1 MRLRSKLILTLMCMS
16 LLSAALVGGIA
27 YWMLMRDFNETA
39 MRQAFANFQQDMR
52 GYIGLYG
59 SLQAGERIEP
69 FPAFV
74 QRTRR
79 PGPPPAPPG
88 GPGGP
93 PPDARQFARNPA
105 LFRFALLDG
114 EGRILRPNGSYQAG
128 DMVSADLRRQARPI
142 EVDGQVVVWAAP
154 LGTPIL
160 SRQDM
165 QYLDAM
171 RHALATGVAG
181 AALLAVLLGALLGRG
196 LSRSLDEVTAAVR
209 ALPAS
214 GELAAPLAVRSRD
227 EIGDLARAFNSMSKE
242 LVVAHRDLR
251 ELAVRDPLTQLFN
264 RRHFDAQAAQFYAQA
279 VRYGHELS
287 VMIGDLD
294 HFKRINDDF
303 SHAIGD
309 EVLRRL
315 AALLLG
321 HLRSSDI
328 VARYGGEEFVIVFPE
343 TPGKQAARLCEALRA
358 RIEAAP
364 WHEVHPELRVTM
376 SMGVSG
382 DLTCG
387 SVEKMLGAADIGL
400 YEAKRSRNRVC
411 LHTPEP
417 NAQRTQRA

>member
-1 MRLRSKLILTLMCMS
+1 MKLRSKLILTLMCMS

-27 YWMLMRDFNETA
+27 YWMLMRDFNETS

-52 GYIGLYG
+52 SYIGLYG

-74 QRTRR
+74 ERTRR
-79 PGPPPAPPG
+79 VRPPPAPPG
-88 GPGGP
+88 GPP
-93 PPDARQFARNPA
+93 PEARHIARHLPP
-105 LFRFALLDG
+105 FRFALLDG
-114 EGRILRPNGSYQAG
+114 EGRILRPNGPYQAG
-128 DMVSADLRRQARPI
+128 DTVSADLRRQARPI
-142 EVDGQVVVWAAP
+142 EIDGRVVVWAAP
-154 LGTPIL
+154 LGTPNL
-160 SRQDM
+160 SRQDL

-171 RHALATGVAG
+171 RQALATGVAG
-181 AALLAVLLGALLGRG
+181 AALLAVLLGALLGRR

-214 GELAAPLAVRSRD
+214 GELATPLPVRSRD
-227 EIGDLARAFNSMSKE
+227 EIGDLARAFNNMSEE
-242 LVVAHRDLR
+242 LVVTHRELR

-264 RRHFDAQAAQFYAQA
+264 RRHFDAQATQFYAQA
-279 VRYGHELS
+279 IRYGHELS
-287 VMIGDLD
+287 VMVGDLD
-294 HFKRINDDF
+294 HFKQINDNF

-343 TPGKQAARLCEALRA
+343 TPGEQAARLCETLRA

-364 WHEVHPELRVTM
+364 WQEVHPELRVTM
-376 SMGVSG
+376 SMGVCG
-382 DLTCG
+382 DLACG

-417 NAQRTQRA
+417 DAQRTQRT

>member
-16 LLSAALVGGIA
+16 LVSATLVGGIA
-27 YWMLMRDFNETA
+27 YWMLMRDFNETS
-39 MRQAFANFQQDMR
+39 MRQAFANFQQDVR
-52 GYIGLYG
+52 SYIGLYG

-79 PGPPPAPPG
+79 PGPAPG
-88 GPGGP
+88 STGGP
-93 PPDARQFARNPA
+93 PPDTLQHARNQAP
-105 LFRFALLDG
+105 FRFALLDG
-114 EGRILRPNGSYQAG
+114 EGRILRPNGPYRAG

-142 EVDGQVVVWAAP
+142 DVDGRVVVWAAP
-154 LGTPIL
+154 LGTPNL

-165 QYLDAM
+165 QYLDVM
-171 RHALATGVAG
+171 RQALATGVAG
-181 AALLAVLLGALLGRG
+181 AALLAVLLGGLLGRS

-214 GELAAPLAVRSRD
+214 GELAAPLPVRSRD
-227 EIGDLARAFNSMSKE
+227 EIGDLARAFNSMSE
-242 LVVAHRDLR
+242 DLDVAHRELR

-287 VMIGDLD
+287 VMVGDLD
-294 HFKRINDDF
+294 HFKQINDDF

-321 HLRSSDI
+321 HLRTSDI

-343 TPGKQAARLCEALRA
+343 TPGEEAARLCETLRA

-364 WHEVHPELRVTM
+364 WHEVHPELRVSM
-376 SMGVSG
+376 SMGVCG
-382 DLTCG
+382 DLTFG
-387 SVEKMLGAADIGL
+387 STEKMLGAADIGL
-400 YEAKRSRNRVC
+400 YEAKRGGRNRVC
-411 LHTPEP
+411 LHSPEP
-417 NAQRTQRA
+417 EAQRTQRT